1 MPTGILLALA
11 LALGAE
17 PPTVD
22 RSIGKEPKYAGKP
35 RYALLLIGKEQK
47 RVWLARDGD
56 LLYADTNSD
65 GDLADE
71 KPITGKRDRIRDGD
85 VVYAR
90 LTFEVPLPGDLG
102 VGYECYDD
110 PAAGDDLFLYRGVTK

>member
-1 MPTGILLALA
+1 MPTCLLLALS
-11 LALGAE
+11 LALGADL
-17 PPTVD
+17 PKVD

-47 RVWLARDGD
+47 RVWLAQDGD

-71 KPITGKRDRIRDGD
+71 KPVEGRREPVKRGD
-85 VVYAR
+85 TEYAR
-90 LTFEVPLPGDLG
+90 VLFEVALPG
-102 VGYECYDD
+102 
-110 PAAGDDLFLYRGVTK
+110 K